1 MKHFRFVYLIKKIIV
16 CFFIR
21 WHQVIVG
28 FQLQSVLL
36 RFDSQFDREIE
47 LPLSGI
53 RKVNSIHMA
62 FLEMNNQGNGTESF
76 FKVKFEFEMLTK
88 SFDIFGHS

>member
-1 MKHFRFVYLIKKIIV
+1 M
-16 CFFIR
+16 FFFR
-21 WHQVIVG
+21 WHQIILG
-28 FQLQSVLL
+28 FQLQSIIF

-62 FLEMNNQGNGTESF
+62 FLEINNRENQTESF
-76 FKVKFEFEMLTK
+76 FKVKSNF
-88 SFDIFGHS
+88 SI